1 VSVRTLR
8 SEPVNQTVG
17 ALNADSFKTANA
29 TYGFQI
35 WHACFQLHSV
45 RYHLIFFRTSGC
57 GQGHVTYDGD
67 MDGLSR
73 SLSTFKFHTAPNC
86 RRRVFG
92 PDLYKLDLICKIM

>member
-35 WHACFQLHSV
+35 WHTCFQRHSI

-67 MDGLSR
+67 MDSHDLFLLLSFT
-73 SLSTFKFHTAPNC
+73 LHQIAEDVC
-86 RRRVFG
+86 
-92 PDLYKLDLICKIM
+92 LALICTNWTLSVKL